1 MSIKTI
7 PKEAGL
13 TDDSVNVSKLKAT
26 GTPSGTT
33 FLRGDGQWATPAGG
47 AGGVSDGDKGDITVS
62 ASGATWT
69 IDAGAVTTTKLGGDI
84 TTAGKA
90 LLDDADAAAQRT
102 TLGLGTAATSASSD
116 FGPAGAQYITLATN
130 ATLTAERV
138 LTAGNHVTLADAGA
152 GGAATLDW
160 RYNYA
165 KRQTVYSEMVIIQPW
180 VSQVSGT
187 SAAVSSTTTGLS
199 DADHFGVAQATTGTT
214 TTGRAALSGSTIDM
228 VTFGTIASR
237 ITGEFKLPNLS
248 DATNTYTAFFGFND
262 SYTALGVDSIV
273 FTYTH
278 GTNSGKWQAHTRSNS
293 VTAGGADTG
302 VTADTNWHRFDI
314 EVNAAGTE
322 AKFYIDGTLTNTI
335 TANIPTG
342 TARATGII
350 CGLVKSA
357 GATARVMNID
367 FLAFESEVNR

>member
-1 MSIKTI
+1 
-7 PKEAGL
+7 
-13 TDDSVNVSKLKAT
+13 
-26 GTPSGTT
+26 
-33 FLRGDGQWATPAGG
+33 
-47 AGGVSDGDKGDITVS
+47 
-62 ASGATWT
+62 
-69 IDAGAVTTTKLGGDI
+69 
-84 TTAGKA
+84 
-90 LLDDADAAAQRT
+90 
-102 TLGLGTAATSASSD
+102 
-116 FGPAGAQYITLATN
+116 
-130 ATLTAERV
+130 
-138 LTAGNHVTLADAGA
+138 
-152 GGAATLDW
+152 
-160 RYNYA
+160 
-165 KRQTVYSEMVIIQPW
+165 
-180 VSQVSGT
+180 
-187 SAAVSSTTTGLS
+187 
-199 DADHFGVAQATTGTT
+199 
-214 TTGRAALSGSTIDM
+214 M

-262 SYTALGVDSIV
+262 SYTALGADSIV